1 MRLKEIWRL
10 LKKKIKIKLNF
21 LFFDSKWNQNIQNE
35 DIEKLLNRDFDLFVI
50 NPITT
55 KKEEI
60 QNSINKIVSLNLPF
74 IIYLPTSLSLLEIG
88 ENAPRSAVITR
99 DVEQS
104 GTLQGKILVDV
115 WNNNKNIMDRNKDNI
130 LQYVM
135 LQGPPDYLSTVARTK
150 YSIRALDE
158 ANIKTE
164 QLLSTSCNWS
174 REYARSTIESAFLVF
189 GDKLEAIISN
199 NDEMAL
205 GAIEALQKYGFNTGD
220 KSKYIPVVGV
230 NGLSEAKELV
240 AKGIMTGTVIE
251 NIAAQ
256 AKAIYDVAINLVS
269 GNNITHATNLKA
281 VKNNVI
287 KLPYYEYVNP

>member
-1 MRLKEIWRL
+1 
-10 LKKKIKIKLNF
+10 LNF

>member
-1 MRLKEIWRL
+1 